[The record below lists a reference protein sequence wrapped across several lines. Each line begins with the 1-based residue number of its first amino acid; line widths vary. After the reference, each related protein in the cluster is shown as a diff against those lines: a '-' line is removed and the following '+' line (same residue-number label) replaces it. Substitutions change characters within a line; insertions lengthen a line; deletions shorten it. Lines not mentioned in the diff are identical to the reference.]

1 MHDAQFANLD
11 IQIAELDLR
20 FQLVETATFD
30 GILLWKIRDYTR
42 RKQDAAQGRTISLY
56 SQPFYTNRRG
66 YKMCARV
73 SYVV

>member
-20 FQLVETATFD
+20 FQLVETASFD
-30 GILLWKIRDYTR
+30 GNLLWKIRDYKR
-42 RKQDAAQGRTISLY
+42 RKLDAVQGRTISLY
-56 SQPFYTNRRG
+56 SQPFYTSRRG

-73 SYVV
+73 SQAI